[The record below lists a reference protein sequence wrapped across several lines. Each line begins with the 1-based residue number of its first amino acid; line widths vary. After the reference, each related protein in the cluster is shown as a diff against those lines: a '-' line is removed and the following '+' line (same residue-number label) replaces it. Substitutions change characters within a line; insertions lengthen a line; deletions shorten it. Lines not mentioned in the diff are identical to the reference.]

1 MSKYKAAPRIPNQN
15 RHWPE
20 NSITHSPIWC
30 SVDLRDSNQALAI
43 PMSIE
48 QKLEFFDLLVKIGF
62 KQIEVGFP
70 SSSNTEFEFVRRLIL
85 ENRIPDDVTIQVL
98 CQARKHLVK
107 KTFDAIEGA
116 KNVIFHIYN
125 STSPSQRKY
134 TFGMSKEQVIEIALD
149 GIDCIKQCIQEH
161 KFSLPNIQLE
171 YSPESFSMTEIDY
184 AVEICNAVGSRWGW
198 NPDNKIIFNLPTTVE
213 CYTPNVYADA
223 IEYFSR
229 VFHA

>member
-30 SVDLRDSNQALAI
+30 SVDLRDGNQALAI

-98 CQARKHLVK
+98 C
-107 KTFDAIEGA
+107 F
-116 KNVIFHIYN
+116 
-125 STSPSQRKY
+125 
-134 TFGMSKEQVIEIALD
+134 
-149 GIDCIKQCIQEH
+149 
-161 KFSLPNIQLE
+161 
-171 YSPESFSMTEIDY
+171 
-184 AVEICNAVGSRWGW
+184 
-198 NPDNKIIFNLPTTVE
+198 
-213 CYTPNVYADA
+213 
-223 IEYFSR
+223 
-229 VFHA
+229 